1 MLDKAL
7 LSQMLGGLW
16 NDDKAQIPKSE
27 KLLPVEEK
35 KPSFSFTGQA
45 PEPEQEAKQILC
57 KALKNP
63 DLLYTIKERASIRW
77 SNGLSDSLFSAVLCN
92 LKSLNEKT
100 ERDSNGEIIL
110 KPKTNWREELTK
122 FGSNEK

>member
-16 NDDKAQIPKSE
+16 NENKTQNAKTG
-27 KLLPVEEK
+27 KTLPIEEK

-45 PEPEQEAKQILC
+45 PESEKEAMRILQG
-57 KALKNP
+57 AVNNP
-63 DLLYTIKERASIRW
+63 DLLYAIKERASIRW

-92 LKSLNEKT
+92 LKPLNEKT
-100 ERDSNGEIIL
+100 ERDTNGEIIL
-110 KPKTNWREELTK
+110 KPKTDWEAEMVG
-122 FGSNEK
+122 FE